1 MPIFAAL
8 LLFVDL
14 KTPGIHTTPRTL
26 KIMQH
31 ISESSLEHLPSRIE
45 YLRSFIDFTSED
57 AAALHAAK
65 PVVGPLVPAVV
76 EMVYEKLFTFDITAK
91 SFVPRQTGYEGTAPA
106 VLSDLKQD
114 HPQIKFRKD
123 FLKAYLVKLVT
134 LDYEKIESWEYL
146 DRVGIM
152 HTGRAGFSH
161 RYAIFFKLCFLHS
174 AVNTT
179 IASFFRI
186 SKPSLRVE
194 YIHCAILLGYVE
206 DILLNA
212 IITHPDLDSDTKN
225 AVARAVNK
233 VRFQCGVKSTTVI
246 QFSLQIVWIQ
256 NDLFARHYIDQ
267 ASSTSSTVDTI
278 TLKRPI
284 ALSIALGLFTLGAL
298 AVNFYTK
305 F

>member
-1 MPIFAAL
+1 
-8 LLFVDL
+8 
-14 KTPGIHTTPRTL
+14 
-26 KIMQH
+26 MQH
-31 ISESSLEHLPSRIE
+31 ISESSLEYLPSRIE
-45 YLRSFIDFTSED
+45 YLRSFIGFTSED

-91 SFVPRQTGYEGTAPA
+91 SFVPRQTGYEGTPPTA
-106 VLSDLKQD
+106 LSDLKQD

-161 RYAIFFKLCFLHS
+161 RCVIFLNYSSRIRESITAIP
-174 AVNTT
+174 
-179 IASFFRI
+179 SFFRI

-206 DILLNA
+206 DILVNA
-212 IITHPDLDSDTKN
+212 VITHPDLDLDTKN
-225 AVARAVNK
+225 AVARAINK
-233 VRFQCGVKSTTVI
+233 VRFESCVKSATMI
-246 QFSLQIVWIQ
+246 QFLLQIVWIQ
-256 NDLFARHYIDQ
+256 NDLFARHYINQ
-267 ASSTSSTVDTI
+267 ASTASTVNTI
-278 TLKRPI
+278 TLKRPV
-284 ALSIALGLFTLGAL
+284 ALSIALGLFTLGVL
-298 AVNFYTK
+298 AVKLYL
-305 F
+305 